1 MCIATFAQK
10 PHSNVSGDYTG
21 KEILN
26 ELKEIRRNQE
36 LNRHERDSVRKS
48 RLHSYVQRNVE
59 LEVVPQN
66 EYGVMLKILNRVGG
80 IIIFTIM
87 EQQKIDMFLAQNAEK
102 LPKDKVLVLKDALEK
117 LDDSKAM
124 FVQTVDFKD
133 PTTILI
139 ISILLGFLGIDRFM
153 LGEVGLGIAKL
164 LTCGG
169 CYIWWIIDM
178 VNAQDL
184 TRKYNYKKLQEAL
197 MMQGIT
203 IY

>member
-1 MCIATFAQK
+1 
-10 PHSNVSGDYTG
+10 
-21 KEILN
+21 
-26 ELKEIRRNQE
+26 
-36 LNRHERDSVRKS
+36 
-48 RLHSYVQRNVE
+48 
-59 LEVVPQN
+59 
-66 EYGVMLKILNRVGG
+66 
-80 IIIFTIM
+80 M

-133 PTTILI
+133 PTTVLI
-139 ISILLGFLGIDRFM
+139 ISILIGSLGIDRFM
-153 LGEVGLGIAKL
+153 LGEAGLGIAKL

-178 VNAQDL
+178 VNAQDR
-184 TRKYNYKKLQEAL
+184 TRQYNYKKLQEAL